1 MSNGRRGALFEPVR
15 LALVHLRVAALNEL
29 QYRLNFFVQL
39 FQSAIALAVGLI
51 AIAVVYSHTDSLGG
65 WSQGQLL
72 AVMGVHLTIGGVI
85 RTFVAPNMRKLME
98 DVNEGTLDY
107 ALTRPA
113 DSQLMVSVRQFSIWS
128 AIDIVM
134 GLAVVAWAGVAVEGA
149 VGLAGTITFLVV
161 MTCGSVIVYCVWM
174 AATTVTFRT
183 IKGDNMMQLLEGIY
197 EAGRWPVTLYPS
209 WLRMTL
215 TFLVPLAF
223 AVTVPAEVVAGRLQ
237 PASLIGAVVITALF
251 VTATRMLWRRGI
263 RSYSG
268 ASA

>member
-1 MSNGRRGALFEPVR
+1 MKPIGPAR
-15 LALVHLRVAALNEL
+15 LAAIHLRVAALNEF

-39 FQSAIALAVGLI
+39 LQSIIALAVGII
-51 AIAVVYSHTDSLGG
+51 AIAVVYSHTESLGG
-65 WSQGQLL
+65 WSQSQLL
-72 AVMGVHLTIGGVI
+72 AVMGVHLLIGGVI
-85 RTFVAPNMRKLME
+85 RTFVAPNMYRLME

-128 AIDIVM
+128 AIDIVV
-134 GLAVVAWAGVAVEGA
+134 GLLVVLWAGLAVEGA
-149 VGLAGTITFLVV
+149 LGLFGTVAFLVV
-161 MTCGSVIVYCVWM
+161 IVCGAVIVYSVWLS
-174 AATTVTFRT
+174 ATTVTFR
-183 IKGDNMMQLLEGIY
+183 IIRGDHVMQLLNGIY
-197 EAGRWPVTLYPS
+197 DAGRWPVTLYPS

-237 PASLIGAVVITALF
+237 GNSVVWTVVVTLVFVAVSRLV
-251 VTATRMLWRRGI
+251 WRRGI
-263 RSYSG
+263 RRYAG